1 MTTPSKLSEKIVLDG
16 KTFISAEKLPIPEWP
31 CVVSERPQPTLT
43 VKDDDLFLVTDTMGN
58 ISSCSPD
65 ESNSSMGLFCR
76 DTRFLSRLELQINGR
91 SPVLLSST
99 TDKGFAL
106 SVLCTNPK
114 ITEELKPDTI
124 GIHREIV
131 LNGALFE
138 EIEIANYSTTT
149 INFELSLSF
158 DADFVDL
165 FEVRGH
171 SREKRGQILRLIEK
185 NTEHQK
191 EESLTLAYQG
201 LDNSIMESRIQFQ
214 HRQPDDF
221 QGYTAIWRLE

>member
-1 MTTPSKLSEKIVLDG
+1 MISDKLINMTTPSQLSEKIVLDG

-114 ITEELKPDTI
+114 ITE
-124 GIHREIV
+124 
-131 LNGALFE
+131 
-138 EIEIANYSTTT
+138 
-149 INFELSLSF
+149 
-158 DADFVDL
+158 
-165 FEVRGH
+165 
-171 SREKRGQILRLIEK
+171 
-185 NTEHQK
+185 
-191 EESLTLAYQG
+191 
-201 LDNSIMESRIQFQ
+201 
-214 HRQPDDF
+214 
-221 QGYTAIWRLE
+221 